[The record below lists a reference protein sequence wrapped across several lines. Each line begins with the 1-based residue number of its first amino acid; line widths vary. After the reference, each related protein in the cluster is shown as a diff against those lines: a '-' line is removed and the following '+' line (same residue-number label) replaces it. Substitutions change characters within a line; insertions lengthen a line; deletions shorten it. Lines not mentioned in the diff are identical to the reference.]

1 MLCVLLKT
9 LWNHSLLLL
18 LTDSTVFFLL
28 VYCHY
33 FSLQKKTCNEPYNSI
48 HNTSKCLH
56 LGALPGIKQ
65 WVEHCEVWE
74 LGAWVS
80 SPQHEKDLRMGLDFY
95 FHFLSQNRVLVD
107 FNASFYDL

>member
-1 MLCVLLKT
+1 MFKPLFA
-9 LWNHSLLLL
+9 SLI
-18 LTDSTVFFLL
+18 TAR
-28 VYCHY
+28 
-33 FSLQKKTCNEPYNSI
+33 CNEPYNSI

-95 FHFLSQNRVLVD
+95 FHFLSQNCVLVD